1 MTNIPNITIGADP
14 EFFVVEA
21 RDGTAWSAVD
31 LVPGSKREPF
41 AVTGGAVQVDG
52 LALEINVNPSSTR
65 QEFMGNIATV
75 MHDIEAFL
83 PPHLKIAHGLP
94 YLEFPQNV
102 LDMQPPHALELGCE
116 PDYNAYTGLPNPR
129 PNGTV
134 NFRTAAGHIHIG
146 WEAGVADPYGDK
158 SHFRMCCELVKQLDY
173 YVGLYALKWDPDNRR
188 RSLYGAAG
196 AFRAKS
202 YGLEYRTPSTAWLAS
217 EHLQAWIFDAAM
229 KATVDYF
236 KGDLATDKYGETLAQ
251 QIIDNNITNW
261 AQQGF
266 GIELGLLEPYVAEAA

>member
-1 MTNIPNITIGADP
+1 MNLPKISIGCDP

-21 RDGTAWSAVD
+21 RDGTPWSAVD
-31 LVPGSKREPF
+31 LVPGSKREPYK
-41 AVTGGAVQVDG
+41 VTGGAVQVDG
-52 LALEINVNPSSTR
+52 LALEINTDPAYTR
-65 QEFMGNIATV
+65 QEFMTNIATV
-75 MHDIEAFL
+75 MHDIGTFL

-158 SHFRMCCELVKQLDY
+158 AHFRMCCELVKQLDY
-173 YVGLYALKWDPDNRR
+173 YIGLWALRWDPDNRR

-229 KATVDYF
+229 KATTDF
-236 KGDLATDKYGETLAQ
+236 FSGIKLADTHGDQAQ
-251 QIIDNNITNW
+251 YLIDNNVVDWIE
-261 AQQGF
+261 QGF
-266 GIELGLLEPYVAEAA
+266 TFETGLLEPYIAEAA